1 MTRVSVSRR
10 RHRQRDDRPSR
21 THASKQWPANVL
33 PWNPGELVVGVRKSA
48 PQLGGPARGAI
59 AVEVVNSKGF

>member
-33 PWNPGELVVGVRKSA
+33 PWNPGEL
-48 PQLGGPARGAI
+48 QLGGTARGAI